1 MNPIKTMAQFSHML
15 EQVLDELDELRA
27 SIEYDEEFMGDA
39 LVFLDPLEKDVRDL
53 YAEVQKGEHQFGGE
67 DLPFVERL
75 KSVDARL
82 IPFGQMLVWIND
94 VHLNGLPEG
103 E

>member
-1 MNPIKTMAQFSHML
+1 MNPIKTTAQFSHML

-27 SIEYDEEFMGDA
+27 AIEYDEEFMGDA

-53 YAEVQKGEHQFGGE
+53 RAEVQEGRHQFGGE
-67 DLPFVERL
+67 DLPFVKML

-82 IPFGQMLVWIND
+82 LPFGQMLVWIND
-94 VHLNGLPEG
+94 AHLKGLPAG